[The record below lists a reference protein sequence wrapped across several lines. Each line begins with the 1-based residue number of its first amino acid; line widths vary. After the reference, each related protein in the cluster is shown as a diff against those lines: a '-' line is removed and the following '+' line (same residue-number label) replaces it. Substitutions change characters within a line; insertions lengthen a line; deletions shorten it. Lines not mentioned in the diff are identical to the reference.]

1 MQLPVAVHAPRIS
14 LPALPLL
21 LALTLNLILA
31 PHLSTAYGFQTLIH
45 LPEGSEDSLDELLL
59 ESQRENT
66 RPRPTQDTPLP
77 PQIPKT
83 LQLTG
88 DQTAEKVTETE
99 AENPLTA
106 EQRHRKT
113 LLAKCLAIYYTR
125 QVDAEV
131 LRPWS
136 IMHGLIGY
144 GEETRI
150 IYRGRRLNATEY
162 LCANGIGDDRRI
174 LRVDQGQLKTRV
186 GPGVQGHEAQLLAML
201 AQANVSAEQ
210 PLTVDGQS
218 FQVQDLIETEMRNC
232 RSNTELTFR
241 LLSLSHYLDTEQ
253 TWENDQRE
261 EWSLGRL
268 LREELTE
275 PVNEG
280 ACGGT
285 HRLMAL
291 SYALEQRRREQRPI
305 DGDWYRAQKFIDDF
319 HEYTWHFQ
327 HRNGSFSTGWFKEK
341 SFSADVE
348 KKLYSTGHI
357 LEWLVFSLP
366 KQDLQDPRVTRCVDF
381 ILNLMLAAPNYDL
394 AVGPRGHALH
404 ALRMY
409 EEKVFEK
416 SDFTK
421 YMNNQ
426 RLVKNNP
433 QNAGGGAS
441 SKPEG
446 PRVFPAGMRRGI
458 FGRR

>member
-1 MQLPVAVHAPRIS
+1 MALLLLPVT
-14 LPALPLL
+14 PL
-21 LALTLNLILA
+21 AA
-31 PHLSTAYGFQTLIH
+31 FGFQDLVKLSGGLISD
-45 LPEGSEDSLDELLL
+45 LYLDNEEDNVRPRSLDVTQTPPLNHPIPASVPDQAEPPASPTAGRSPQ
-59 ESQRENT
+59 ESQR
-66 RPRPTQDTPLP
+66 
-77 PQIPKT
+77 K
-83 LQLTG
+83 QLL
-88 DQTAEKVTETE
+88 E
-99 AENPLTA
+99 
-106 EQRHRKT
+106 
-113 LLAKCLAIYYTR
+113 KCLAIYYTR

-144 GEETRI
+144 GEETLI

-174 LRVDQGQLKTRV
+174 LWVDQGQLKTRV

-201 AQANVSAEQ
+201 AQADVPADR
-210 PLTVDGQS
+210 PLVVEGQS
-218 FQVQDLIETEMRNC
+218 FQVQDLIETEMKSC
-232 RSNTELTFR
+232 RSDSELTFR
-241 LLSLSHYLDTEQ
+241 LLSLSHYLDSEE
-253 TWENDQRE
+253 TWENESGE
-261 EWSLGRL
+261 EWSLNRL
-268 LREELTE
+268 LREELTQ

-291 SYALEQRRREQRPI
+291 SYALRQRRSEGRPI
-305 DGDWYRAQKFIDDF
+305 EGDWYRAQKFIDDF
-319 HEYTWHFQ
+319 QEYTWHFQ
-327 HRNGSFSTGWFKEK
+327 HTDGSFSTGWFKEK
-341 SFSADVE
+341 TFAGDVE

-366 KQDLQDPRVTRCVDF
+366 EQELQSPRVTQAVDF

-409 EEKVFEK
+409 QEKVFEK
-416 SDFTK
+416 SDYTQF
-421 YMNNQ
+421 MNNQ

-433 QNAGGGAS
+433 QNGGGS
-441 SKPEG
+441 SSSQSESL
-446 PRVFPAGMRRGI
+446 RVFPAGMRRGI